1 MEDRYDKDS
10 LSRFV
15 RVTSKKNCLQQ
26 CHRKLDAWWLLKPM
40 RKPKVKDWKSMP
52 GLKTNVCKLNLLPI
66 EQTPQFS
73 AILSFFLSLNFYIRL
88 MGTACNCFFLSS
100 VLD

>member
-1 MEDRYDKDS
+1 MRGGGGLAMEDRYDKDS

-40 RKPKVKDWKSMP
+40 RTPKVEDWKSMP
-52 GLKTNVCKLNLLPI
+52 RVETNVCKLNLIPFFL
-66 EQTPQFS
+66 QFS
-73 AILSFFLSLNFYIRL
+73 AILSFFLS
-88 MGTACNCFFLSS
+88 FFEL
-100 VLD
+100 LH

>member
-40 RKPKVKDWKSMP
+40 RKPKVQGWKSMP
-52 GLKTNVCKLNLLPI
+52 RLEANVCKLNLLPF
-66 EQTPQFS
+66 EQTPQHS
-73 AILSFFLSLNFYIRL
+73 AILSFFLS
-88 MGTACNCFFLSS
+88 FFEL
-100 VLD
+100 LH